1 MSHALK
7 GAACKLLGRG
17 QAGCVSISGGRA
29 RMIVLTPSSFAGFS
43 DANLCLLR

>member
-1 MSHALK
+1 MSHALR
-7 GAACKLLGRG
+7 APRRKLLGRG
-17 QAGCVSISGGRA
+17 QAGCVSISGARA